1 MISVSVTI
9 NRESPWR
16 QAQVTG
22 CKVKLLTLTGEPFP
36 SVCKYTAYRYECKT
50 KLNLLWQLTLCLWTD
65 KGNHCSLRRSI
76 TLCVYLHYMFITLVG
91 MLCIVHGSFHE
102 FPLGNEFKVHECIT
116 SSKQKFLLTVISIQT
131 YIHTFI
137 HTRGT
142 VAHSSYSMGIF
153 NQCPRYQFIYPGSPD
168 GLKICCV

>member
-1 MISVSVTI
+1 M
-9 NRESPWR
+9 
-16 QAQVTG
+16 
-22 CKVKLLTLTGEPFP
+22 
-36 SVCKYTAYRYECKT
+36 
-50 KLNLLWQLTLCLWTD
+50 
-65 KGNHCSLRRSI
+65 
-76 TLCVYLHYMFITLVG
+76 YLHYMFITLVG
-91 MLCIVHGSFHE
+91 MLFIVHGSFHE
-102 FPLGNEFKVHECIT
+102 FTLGNEFKVHECIT

-168 GLKICCV
+168 GLKICCLCLICDQYVICETVIDRINVVGILWEYCGNKPLI